1 MSLGDFPVGPG
12 GTDARPKPVKSCPSH
27 QDACSRGVQSARGA
41 GRGHATGRER
51 DACSREERCLGR
63 VLAYV
68 RRRSGTHEG
77 WAVWAR
83 AEVRGNACVS
93 AGKAAEGVP
102 GATTKKVVLVC
113 PYASCLGFSGRS
125 QRKPTLG
132 DAGSVQASRGDV
144 RSARSGEGGQGRMHG
159 EAVTCHL
166 SKEPCQSLGRP
177 DSYDPGACPRHD
189 GSSQK

>member
-1 MSLGDFPVGPG
+1 MHHAAGKNAV
-12 GTDARPKPVKSCPSH
+12 
-27 QDACSRGVQSARGA
+27 RGA
-41 GRGHATGRER
+41 CWH
-51 DACSREERCLGR
+51 
-63 VLAYV
+63 V

-77 WAVWAR
+77 WAVTGR
-83 AEVRGNACVS
+83 VLRCLRGNACVS

-113 PYASCLGFSGRS
+113 PYASCLRFSGRS
-125 QRKPTLG
+125 QREPTLG

-166 SKEPCQSLGRP
+166 SKEVFF
-177 DSYDPGACPRHD
+177 
-189 GSSQK
+189 

>member
-1 MSLGDFPVGPG
+1 M
-12 GTDARPKPVKSCPSH
+12 
-27 QDACSRGVQSARGA
+27 
-41 GRGHATGRER
+41 
-51 DACSREERCLGR
+51 
-63 VLAYV
+63 
-68 RRRSGTHEG
+68 
-77 WAVWAR
+77 
-83 AEVRGNACVS
+83 S

-113 PYASCLGFSGRS
+113 LYASCLGFSGRS

-166 SKEPCQSLGRP
+166 SKEVFFPMPSYYHKGGTDVGVCP
-177 DSYDPGACPRHD
+177 VPTIDSASPACNFGLRTA
-189 GSSQK
+189 GERV

>member
-1 MSLGDFPVGPG
+1 MNIFLFKELLG
-12 GTDARPKPVKSCPSH
+12 PSH

-63 VLAYV
+63 VLACAQALWHAW
-68 RRRSGTHEG
+68 GLG
-77 WAVWAR
+77 GDWAR

-166 SKEPCQSLGRP
+166 SKEVFSRIE
-177 DSYDPGACPRHD
+177 
-189 GSSQK
+189 

>member
-1 MSLGDFPVGPG
+1 M
-12 GTDARPKPVKSCPSH
+12 
-27 QDACSRGVQSARGA
+27 
-41 GRGHATGRER
+41 
-51 DACSREERCLGR
+51 
-63 VLAYV
+63 
-68 RRRSGTHEG
+68 
-77 WAVWAR
+77 
-83 AEVRGNACVS
+83 S

-166 SKEPCQSLGRP
+166 SKEVLEISDYEQGLCFNVKTVKAALRKVLEQRGGGVRTL
-177 DSYDPGACPRHD
+177 
-189 GSSQK
+189 

>member
-1 MSLGDFPVGPG
+1 MQQGRNAVWG
-12 GTDARPKPVKSCPSH
+12 
-27 QDACSRGVQSARGA
+27 ACW
-41 GRGHATGRER
+41 
-51 DACSREERCLGR
+51 L
-63 VLAYV
+63 V

-93 AGKAAEGVP
+93 AGKDAEGVP

-166 SKEPCQSLGRP
+166 SKEVFCIRDQTSRTL
-177 DSYDPGACPRHD
+177 STAAYTF
-189 GSSQK
+189 

>member
-1 MSLGDFPVGPG
+1 M
-12 GTDARPKPVKSCPSH
+12 
-27 QDACSRGVQSARGA
+27 
-41 GRGHATGRER
+41 
-51 DACSREERCLGR
+51 
-63 VLAYV
+63 
-68 RRRSGTHEG
+68 
-77 WAVWAR
+77 
-83 AEVRGNACVS
+83 S

-166 SKEPCQSLGRP
+166 SKEVFGTALDYGTGRLCVCTPVVVTSRPPAPSPPC
-177 DSYDPGACPRHD
+177 
-189 GSSQK
+189 

>member
-1 MSLGDFPVGPG
+1 M
-12 GTDARPKPVKSCPSH
+12 
-27 QDACSRGVQSARGA
+27 
-41 GRGHATGRER
+41 
-51 DACSREERCLGR
+51 
-63 VLAYV
+63 
-68 RRRSGTHEG
+68 
-77 WAVWAR
+77 
-83 AEVRGNACVS
+83 S

-166 SKEPCQSLGRP
+166 SKEVFCSEPNNKRVYVTHLYLLCHCGGRP
-177 DSYDPGACPRHD
+177 WRRPGTCCRVGGRGNRVPRSTEYARSKYLLCMRLYTYALRRVIYVLLSRDVTQAGLYAGGLLFPH
-189 GSSQK
+189 GGAHLLPLLLARPQPPLSPAGAA

>member
-1 MSLGDFPVGPG
+1 M
-12 GTDARPKPVKSCPSH
+12 
-27 QDACSRGVQSARGA
+27 
-41 GRGHATGRER
+41 
-51 DACSREERCLGR
+51 
-63 VLAYV
+63 
-68 RRRSGTHEG
+68 
-77 WAVWAR
+77 WAR

-93 AGKAAEGVP
+93 AGKDAEGVP

-166 SKEPCQSLGRP
+166 SKEVFPIGVVHARVRQIVTFGRYGFP
-177 DSYDPGACPRHD
+177 ACP
-189 GSSQK
+189 

>member
-1 MSLGDFPVGPG
+1 M
-12 GTDARPKPVKSCPSH
+12 
-27 QDACSRGVQSARGA
+27 
-41 GRGHATGRER
+41 
-51 DACSREERCLGR
+51 
-63 VLAYV
+63 
-68 RRRSGTHEG
+68 
-77 WAVWAR
+77 WAR

-166 SKEPCQSLGRP
+166 SKEVFFFAL
-177 DSYDPGACPRHD
+177 
-189 GSSQK
+189 

>member
-1 MSLGDFPVGPG
+1 MPSYGRSLLGGD
-12 GTDARPKPVKSCPSH
+12 
-27 QDACSRGVQSARGA
+27 
-41 GRGHATGRER
+41 
-51 DACSREERCLGR
+51 
-63 VLAYV
+63 
-68 RRRSGTHEG
+68 
-77 WAVWAR
+77 WAR

-166 SKEPCQSLGRP
+166 YVHIVGTLFLCAPNL
-177 DSYDPGACPRHD
+177 
-189 GSSQK
+189 

>member
-1 MSLGDFPVGPG
+1 M
-12 GTDARPKPVKSCPSH
+12 
-27 QDACSRGVQSARGA
+27 
-41 GRGHATGRER
+41 
-51 DACSREERCLGR
+51 
-63 VLAYV
+63 
-68 RRRSGTHEG
+68 
-77 WAVWAR
+77 
-83 AEVRGNACVS
+83 S

-166 SKEPCQSLGRP
+166 SKEVFLEYLATRILYTCEVRE
-177 DSYDPGACPRHD
+177 
-189 GSSQK
+189 

>member
-1 MSLGDFPVGPG
+1 M
-12 GTDARPKPVKSCPSH
+12 
-27 QDACSRGVQSARGA
+27 
-41 GRGHATGRER
+41 
-51 DACSREERCLGR
+51 
-63 VLAYV
+63 
-68 RRRSGTHEG
+68 
-77 WAVWAR
+77 WAR

-93 AGKAAEGVP
+93 AGKDAEGVP

-166 SKEPCQSLGRP
+166 SKEVFCVLELRGLR
-177 DSYDPGACPRHD
+177 R
-189 GSSQK
+189 

>member
-1 MSLGDFPVGPG
+1 M
-12 GTDARPKPVKSCPSH
+12 
-27 QDACSRGVQSARGA
+27 
-41 GRGHATGRER
+41 
-51 DACSREERCLGR
+51 
-63 VLAYV
+63 
-68 RRRSGTHEG
+68 
-77 WAVWAR
+77 
-83 AEVRGNACVS
+83 S

-166 SKEPCQSLGRP
+166 SKEVFVMGTMLTPGQILKLRQKVTCAFLAYGARP
-177 DSYDPGACPRHD
+177 T
-189 GSSQK
+189 

>member
-1 MSLGDFPVGPG
+1 M
-12 GTDARPKPVKSCPSH
+12 
-27 QDACSRGVQSARGA
+27 
-41 GRGHATGRER
+41 
-51 DACSREERCLGR
+51 
-63 VLAYV
+63 
-68 RRRSGTHEG
+68 
-77 WAVWAR
+77 
-83 AEVRGNACVS
+83 S
-93 AGKAAEGVP
+93 AGKDAEGVP

-166 SKEPCQSLGRP
+166 SKDGFWPLEAVVAA
-177 DSYDPGACPRHD
+177 PGSPHGVLVAPSH
-189 GSSQK
+189 QLLPFTWI

>member
-1 MSLGDFPVGPG
+1 M
-12 GTDARPKPVKSCPSH
+12 
-27 QDACSRGVQSARGA
+27 
-41 GRGHATGRER
+41 
-51 DACSREERCLGR
+51 
-63 VLAYV
+63 
-68 RRRSGTHEG
+68 
-77 WAVWAR
+77 
-83 AEVRGNACVS
+83 S

-166 SKEPCQSLGRP
+166 SKEVLWAGTHMRGM
-177 DSYDPGACPRHD
+177 YMHTAPGTHVCCAASQRGMHTPSRTLALD
-189 GSSQK
+189 GPTIVDL

>member
-1 MSLGDFPVGPG
+1 M
-12 GTDARPKPVKSCPSH
+12 
-27 QDACSRGVQSARGA
+27 
-41 GRGHATGRER
+41 
-51 DACSREERCLGR
+51 
-63 VLAYV
+63 
-68 RRRSGTHEG
+68 
-77 WAVWAR
+77 
-83 AEVRGNACVS
+83 S
-93 AGKAAEGVP
+93 AGKDAEGVP

-166 SKEPCQSLGRP
+166 SKEVFVGGITSGQDGGILSGQVFAFCDISKTVP
-177 DSYDPGACPRHD
+177 DTAALQR
-189 GSSQK
+189 